1 MAKGLLDKILT
12 TGDDGGD
19 RWEVQDY
26 AKIRREVKE
35 ADLAL
40 SSAGYKAIAVAVS
53 FQGGP
58 MQFVGII
65 PMLDPPRHDTKVC
78 VVLYA

>member
-1 MAKGLLDKILT
+1 M
-12 TGDDGGD
+12 
-19 RWEVQDY
+19 QDHD
-26 AKIRREVKE
+26 AIRKEVKE

-65 PMLDPPRHDTKVC
+65 PMLDPPRFDTKVG
-78 VVLYA
+78 